1 MNVVLF
7 QSLPANALK
16 VDIKQE
22 VNSQY
27 HFVEEP
33 SVFGSI
39 NRRLSCWFKYVGQE
53 IDRRLDGSY
62 GLEHQLPKPL
72 FPKIIP

>member
-1 MNVVLF
+1 MNDVLF
-7 QSLPANALK
+7 QRLAANALK

-22 VNSQY
+22 ANSQY

-33 SVFGSI
+33 SISGSI
-39 NRRLSCWFKYVGQE
+39 NRRLSCWFKYVGQG